1 MIEAKKIE
9 DLMLELLESHIDIE
23 EWKIT
28 DRGREII
35 DQISDHAEQ
44 TRIFQE
50 NKDRGAIF
58 DGLTAEKVF
67 VHMLDRIVKAPT
79 SIHRDMSVLLI
90 MPFVRQK
97 LREEANHGQS

>member
-1 MIEAKKIE
+1 MIGEKNIGE
-9 DLMLELLESHIDIE
+9 LMVELLESHIDTA

-28 DRGREII
+28 DRGHEII
-35 DQISDHAEQ
+35 NAISDHAEQ

-50 NKDRGAIF
+50 HKDRGEIF
-58 DGLTAEKVF
+58 TDATAQQVF
-67 VHMLDRIVKAPT
+67 GYMLDRIVNAPT

-97 LREEANHGQS
+97 LREEANHGQG